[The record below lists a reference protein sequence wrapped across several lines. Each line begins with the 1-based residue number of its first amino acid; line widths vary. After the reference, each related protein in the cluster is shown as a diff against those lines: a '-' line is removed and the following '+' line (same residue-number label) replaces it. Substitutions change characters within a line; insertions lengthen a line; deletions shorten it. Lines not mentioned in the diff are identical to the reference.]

1 MKQPVHTNIDR
12 QKATAARNTAQRKK
26 LIVALLLLAVMAV
39 LWIRVFAGKNKP
51 AAASASVAGA
61 SSQLLPQAQSQ
72 KKEYI
77 ELPYIPQRHNMLTNG
92 LFTTKN
98 FKRFKKQDSYAANN
112 QQINLAETTD
122 EKFDSP
128 AAAAAASLRLIAI
141 VNDKKPQA
149 FIENRLFE
157 KGQSFRFKFDGQVYR
172 FKVTDILADRVEL
185 DCNGIIITKK
195 IPQPF

>member
-1 MKQPVHTNIDR
+1 MKPPVHKNIDR
-12 QKATAARNTAQRKK
+12 QKSATARNTAQRKK
-26 LIVALLLLAVMAV
+26 LIVALLLMAVMAV
-39 LWIRVFAGKNKP
+39 MWIRVFAGKNKP
-51 AAASASVAGA
+51 ASASAAVSSVVNP
-61 SSQLLPQAQSQ
+61 LLPQAQSQ
-72 KKEYI
+72 KMEYI
-77 ELPYIPQRHNMLTNG
+77 ELPYIPQRHDIIANDF
-92 LFTTKN
+92 FTTKN
-98 FKRFKKQDSYAANN
+98 FKKFKRQDQYTTNN
-112 QQINLAETTD
+112 RQVNLAETMD
-122 EKFDSP
+122 EKFDTP

-172 FKVTDILADRVEL
+172 FRVTKILADRVEL

>member
-26 LIVALLLLAVMAV
+26 LIVALLLLVVMAV
-39 LWIRVFAGKNKP
+39 LWIRLLAGKNKP

-72 KKEYI
+72 KMEYI
-77 ELPYIPQRHNMLTNG
+77 ELPYTPQRHNMLANDF
-92 LFTTKN
+92 FTTKN
-98 FKRFKKQDSYAANN
+98 FKRFKKQDPYGKNN